1 MSKFRFRFI
10 LTLAFFISFLF
21 QNCKDN
27 SVGKGNDKKEE
38 VQTHAD
44 QSNTDK
50 IDVDDIINKYAKQL
64 SNSDI
69 KIVDSITCA
78 QMEINQENY
87 DKGISTYGYY
97 SVKSNLLNGKIA
109 GDLNGDKQTDYIAN
123 YSCENCYG
131 GNGSGNYLS
140 NCFFLTSKDNQ
151 ITVNEEMTNDFK
163 QKLINVVTK
172 KFGNPYFTKP
182 EKEIMINGIEFTA
195 IKNQIAYGTFNIN
208 TEACQESPFPCVE
221 GTFEYDANNRT
232 VKMLGEINDE
242 YVDQSN

>member
-1 MSKFRFRFI
+1 MSKFRFI

-21 QNCKDN
+21 QSCKDN
-27 SVGKGNDKKEE
+27 SVEQGNDKKDE
-38 VQTHAD
+38 VQTHVN
-44 QSNTDK
+44 QSNMDK

-87 DKGISTYGYY
+87 DKGIITYGYY
-97 SVKSNLLNGKIA
+97 SIKSNLLNGKLA

-140 NCFFLTSKDNQ
+140 NCFFLTSKDNEL
-151 ITVNEEMTNDFK
+151 IVNEEMTNDFK
-163 QKLINVVTK
+163 KKLINTIK
-172 KFGNPYFTKP
+172 KDFGYIYVKP
-182 EKEIMINGIEFTA
+182 EKEIMVNGIEFTE
-195 IKNQIAYGTFNIN
+195 IRNQIAYGTFKIN
-208 TEACQESPFPCVE
+208 TDACQGSPFPCAE
-221 GTFEYDANNRT
+221 GTFEYDPNNRT
-232 VKMLGEINDE
+232 LKMLGKITVE
-242 YVDQSN
+242 Q